1 MILYTLLHST
11 ACILLLCKTEILIND
26 CFAAWTVHSHAATS
40 SVVHCWGH
48 NPHMVCSDQVWKL
61 LTSIFLS
68 FFGIIWELESAGSL
82 FSLWGD
88 IKHSTSHSQISSY
101 SINLGLVKSIMNWFL
116 VQMATVMNITDKS
129 LNYFKWHLH
138 VQLSWHS
145 KCFLRTLDHCD
156 LVGWGFR
163 AAFVVTYLLSETW
176 FEKKASLLL
185 GSL

>member
-1 MILYTLLHST
+1 MGGGPLLPSTRLYSYCRAGKFWSDKNQKWFSIPTT
-11 ACILLLCKTEILIND
+11 QYWILLLCKTEILIND

-68 FFGIIWELESAGSL
+68 FFGIIWELESVSSL

-101 SINLGLVKSIMNWFL
+101 SIFYLIKVFIHTFIPTTTYIHTYIEFHIT
-116 VQMATVMNITDKS
+116 VQYGSCTSAPVPWKKPLLCQQCTVV
-129 LNYFKWHLH
+129 FHL
-138 VQLSWHS
+138 
-145 KCFLRTLDHCD
+145 
-156 LVGWGFR
+156 
-163 AAFVVTYLLSETW
+163 
-176 FEKKASLLL
+176 
-185 GSL
+185 

>member
-1 MILYTLLHST
+1 MKWYINQVKWVEDPSPPLDSIASVEQENFDQIKIRSDSLYPTT
-11 ACILLLCKTEILIND
+11 QYCILLLCKTEILIND

-68 FFGIIWELESAGSL
+68 FFGIIWELESASSL

-101 SINLGLVKSIMNWFL
+101 SIYSIYLIIVFIH
-116 VQMATVMNITDKS
+116 TFIPT
-129 LNYFKWHLH
+129 
-138 VQLSWHS
+138 
-145 KCFLRTLDHCD
+145 T
-156 LVGWGFR
+156 
-163 AAFVVTYLLSETW
+163 TYILT
-176 FEKKASLLL
+176 
-185 GSL
+185 

>member
-1 MILYTLLHST
+1 MLCMKWYINQVKWVEDPSPPLDPIATSRAGKFWSDKNQKWFSIPTTQY
-11 ACILLLCKTEILIND
+11 CILLLCKTEILIND
-26 CFAAWTVHSHAATS
+26 CFSAWTVHSHAATS

-101 SINLGLVKSIMNWFL
+101 SIYYLPHKSSYI
-116 VQMATVMNITDKS
+116 
-129 LNYFKWHLH
+129 
-138 VQLSWHS
+138 HS
-145 KCFLRTLDHCD
+145 
-156 LVGWGFR
+156 
-163 AAFVVTYLLSETW
+163 
-176 FEKKASLLL
+176 
-185 GSL
+185 